1 MVRRG
6 MAVTLAMAGLIAAC
20 ATPVFAQAISEQ
32 ERLKRLLENKYG
44 APRSRGMDQG
54 STGRPDPGTTGNR
67 TRSLGSPAPAAGGA
81 APSSG
86 DVVIIRPDG
95 SVTSMTPGRR
105 SDAAPESLGARIGRA
120 LIPQAKAQQ
129 PMAAPSRGSPTMVS
143 RDTFVIQLSPNATEQ
158 QIDALVQ
165 KYDLKVVRSAP
176 SLGVLY
182 VQQNEAAK
190 AKTRSL
196 APAQETVKSALEP
209 KVIQDLRKEPA
220 VDAAFVNTTV
230 GPKSVPRPSTLKLNQ
245 SGSTFNWDWHEA
257 GATDGNWGLKSLRM
271 PAVWSIVSRA
281 RDKVEQTTAVNL
293 AFLDTGFG
301 QHKNLAYAAVNGT
314 LPPLVPPVKCENSHG
329 THVAGIAGAKFNQ
342 GLGMDGMMPNARVI
356 AVPVTHELL
365 SAGATDGSDPG
376 QQHVAYFMDA
386 IIELADYLEDY
397 PVGVNERRVVN
408 LSLAYNWLSVS
419 LLTNRKPTD
428 DAAIRDQVRQHG
440 KVVQRLVTKHQD
452 RVLFVAAAGND
463 SALQP
468 TPVGA
473 EYATA
478 FAFAALQQGGGQ
490 RQVKNVIIVEARGR
504 DGKRAEFS
512 NVGGHVSAPGVD
524 IMSTVASA
532 DSGFALCS
540 GTSQA
545 APHVTALAGMLFE
558 LNPAK
563 TPAEIIDI
571 IVNTALPPLT
581 PGAAPRVDALE
592 AVLRVAPDPKV
603 YLRHLADLNGDGK
616 VDAADLAIFKD
627 HLVAIEA
634 AKTSDEPF
642 SQDLNGDGVVDNRE
656 RCFPRID
663 LNGSGRA
670 SYDPSDMRPIL
681 GVPRSDLDV
690 MELAWTGATDFKTAL
705 QESGLADLI
714 SAWKST
720 SSIRSLAPVGTKLPC
735 N

>member
-1 MVRRG
+1 MVLRG
-6 MAVTLAMAGLIAAC
+6 MAVVLVLAGLAGASV
-20 ATPVFAQAISEQ
+20 APAFAQATPEQ

-44 APRSRGMDQG
+44 PPRSRGMDQG
-54 STGRPDPGTTGNR
+54 STGRPDPGTGGNR
-67 TRSLGSPAPAAGGA
+67 TRSLGSPAPVQGPAGST
-81 APSSG
+81 PRSG
-86 DVVIIRPDG
+86 DVLIIRPDG
-95 SVTSMTPGRR
+95 SVTSVAPGRR
-105 SDAAPESLGARIGRA
+105 SDVSPESLGARIGRA
-120 LIPQAKAQQ
+120 LIPKANAQQ
-129 PMAAPSRGSPTMVS
+129 PIAAPTTGAPTMIL
-143 RDTFVIQLSPNATEQ
+143 RDTFVIQLNPNATEQ

-165 KYDLKVVRSAP
+165 KYDLSVVRNVP

-182 VQQNEAAK
+182 VQQNEATK

-196 APAQETVKSALEP
+196 APVQETVKSALEP

-220 VDAAFVNTTV
+220 VDAAFVNSTV
-230 GPKSVPRPSTLKLNQ
+230 GSKSVPRPSSLKLNQ
-245 SGSTFNWDWHEA
+245 SGGTFNWDWQEA

-281 RDKVEQTTAVNL
+281 RDKIEQTTAVNL

-314 LPPLVPPVKCENSHG
+314 LPPLVPPFKCENSHG

-365 SAGATDGSDPG
+365 SAGATDGSDPS

-386 IIELADYLEDY
+386 IIELSDYLDDY
-397 PVGVNERRVVN
+397 PVGANERRVVN

-419 LLTNRKPTD
+419 LLINRKPTD
-428 DAAIRDQVRQHG
+428 DAAIRDQVRQHA
-440 KVVQRLVTKHQD
+440 KVVQRLVTKHQE

-463 SALQP
+463 SWQQS

-490 RQVKNVIIVEARGR
+490 RQVKNIIIVEARGR

-524 IMSTVASA
+524 ILSTVASP

-563 TPAEIIDI
+563 TPAEIIEI
-571 IVNTALPPLT
+571 I
-581 PGAAPRVDALE
+581 
-592 AVLRVAPDPKV
+592 
-603 YLRHLADLNGDGK
+603 
-616 VDAADLAIFKD
+616 
-627 HLVAIEA
+627 
-634 AKTSDEPF
+634 
-642 SQDLNGDGVVDNRE
+642 
-656 RCFPRID
+656 
-663 LNGSGRA
+663 
-670 SYDPSDMRPIL
+670 
-681 GVPRSDLDV
+681 
-690 MELAWTGATDFKTAL
+690 ATD
-705 QESGLADLI
+705 
-714 SAWKST
+714 
-720 SSIRSLAPVGTKLPC
+720 VY
-735 N
+735 